1 MSLLQAILM
10 GIIQGVTEFLPVS
23 SSGHLAIFKALFQ
36 IEEPGLLFDVL
47 LHIGTL
53 FAVFIVYFKDI
64 MKMIVEFFCL
74 IRDCFYNL
82 VYFFKN
88 HFGNGEEAYIR
99 LVSNSYRKLDLLV
112 IVATIPTAIIGIVD
126 SDFVEMASELLIIPG
141 ICLIL
146 SGVLLL
152 VADHT
157 KEGDK
162 TPKQIT
168 YSNAF
173 IIGICQGVATLP
185 GLSRS
190 GTTITACL
198 VSGFRR
204 TLAVK
209 FSFILSIPAIIGS
222 LVFELKD
229 IELSLVTSADM
240 VNYVIGML
248 VAGIVG
254 YICIKMMLLVVR
266 KKKFTGFAIYCMI
279 LGAISVGTY
288 FYMA

>member
-229 IELSLVTSADM
+229 IELSLVTSTDM

>member
-47 LHIGTL
+47 LYIGTL